1 MANRARVRTQSGLD
15 SLPLPDTTSASTS
28 NTAGTGGN
36 KESSLR
42 RISEQKHLR
51 SFLSVHF
58 NRQEFVKATISGG
71 ATDSVFNDLSSAIV
85 DVKEEIQSYI
95 TMNKDSLIHGM
106 SNVTVLGMYE
116 LYFILQNSSVVYS
129 LARVRVR
136 VNRVCCLLSYY
147 DHDDNGDDDN
157 DNDDEYTNLCL
168 YNLCFLLL
176 PIHILLTFHL
186 LSPSFTIS
194 PYYMFY

>member
-1 MANRARVRTQSGLD
+1 MMANRARVRTQSGLD
-15 SLPLPDTTSASTS
+15 SLPLPDTTPASTS

-116 LYFILQNSSVVYS
+116 IYYILHLQNSSVVYS
-129 LARVRVR
+129 LAMVRVRVRVR
-136 VNRVCCLLSYY
+136 VNLVCCLLSCY
-147 DHDDNGDDDN
+147 G
-157 DNDDEYTNLCL
+157 
-168 YNLCFLLL
+168 
-176 PIHILLTFHL
+176 
-186 LSPSFTIS
+186 
-194 PYYMFY
+194 